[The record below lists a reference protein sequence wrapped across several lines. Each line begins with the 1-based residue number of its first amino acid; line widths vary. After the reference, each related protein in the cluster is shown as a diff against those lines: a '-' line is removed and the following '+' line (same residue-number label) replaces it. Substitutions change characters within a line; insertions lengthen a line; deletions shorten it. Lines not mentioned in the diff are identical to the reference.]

1 MPDRPP
7 DAAPPAP
14 HVVLL
19 GDSIFDNEAYV
30 GSDPCVTVQLREAL
44 RHADPPWAEGR
55 VALLAVDGAR
65 TEDVARQIAT
75 IPADATHLVLSS
87 GGNDALS
94 VAGLLTEEFT
104 PQPGLFTRLA
114 EVQERFHKHYSGLLE
129 RLARTGRPVLVCT
142 IYDACPGMGRHFLR
156 PTADPIEPAV
166 RAEIDRHV
174 GRVIRTML
182 SIFND
187 VIVRQAT
194 RQRMPV
200 VELRDLLTEPED
212 FSDLSP
218 IEPSARG
225 GQKLADALVA
235 TLAGR
240 ASSPGRAGRG

>member
-1 MPDRPP
+1 VPVDQTSHR
-7 DAAPPAP
+7 AA
-14 HVVLL
+14 
-19 GDSIFDNEAYV
+19 GDLDLARSTSRRRWLV
-30 GSDPCVTVQLREAL
+30 P
-44 RHADPPWAEGR
+44 
-55 VALLAVDGAR
+55 ALL
-65 TEDVARQIAT
+65 
-75 IPADATHLVLSS
+75 LVLWLVVAAV
-87 GGNDALS
+87 GGPFQ
-94 VAGLLTEEFT
+94 G
-104 PQPGLFTRLA
+104 RLA